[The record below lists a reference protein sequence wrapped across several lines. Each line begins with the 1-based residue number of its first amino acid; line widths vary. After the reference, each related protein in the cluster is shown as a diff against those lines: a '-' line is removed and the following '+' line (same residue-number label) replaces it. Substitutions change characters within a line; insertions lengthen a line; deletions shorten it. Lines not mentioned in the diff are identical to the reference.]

1 MDEQQSVV
9 QQKINKQNN
18 SKNIIVTVVIMIAA
32 FIGIGV
38 WYNNNHYNSTF
49 QNNFLSKCEANGSAS
64 GCGCAYG
71 VLQANYSYSQ
81 AKQMDKD
88 ATAGISSPDIQ
99 AWTASVQSQCGSSS
113 Q

>member
-18 SKNIIVTVVIMIAA
+18 SKNIIVTIVVMIGI

-38 WYNNNHYNSTF
+38 WYNNNHYSTAF
-49 QNNFLSKCEANGSAS
+49 ENNFMTSCEAQGPAAS
-64 GCGCAYG
+64 YCSCAYG
-71 VLQANYSYSQ
+71 QLKQQYSYSQ
-81 AKQMDKD
+81 AKYFNANPSASD
-88 ATAGISSPDIQ
+88 TQ
-99 AWTASVQSQCGSSS
+99 AAINSIASQCTGT